1 LPPSSA
7 PTADKSSLIRA
18 IADIERP
25 RGGRIVFAE
34 RDITGL
40 DSYEI
45 CNLGIG
51 QVAEGRQL
59 FPTLTVTENLA
70 TGATLARARVKMK
83 QTMESVFELFPRRAK
98 KQLAGTLSGG
108 GRPELIMFDE
118 PSLVLAPTIVRQLL
132 HAVRLLESKGSDDV
146 INRTKRR
153 SLTEDFTARLRAR
166 KRPIVMS
173 GSGKE
178 LLSNE
183 SVRLAYLGL

>member
-1 LPPSSA
+1 
-7 PTADKSSLIRA
+7 
-18 IADIERP
+18 
-25 RGGRIVFAE
+25 
-34 RDITGL
+34 
-40 DSYEI
+40 
-45 CNLGIG
+45 
-51 QVAEGRQL
+51 
-59 FPTLTVTENLA
+59 
-70 TGATLARARVKMK
+70 M
-83 QTMESVFELFPRRAK
+83 
-98 KQLAGTLSGG
+98 
-108 GRPELIMFDE
+108 IMFDE

>member
-25 RGGRIVFAE
+25 RGDRIVFAE

-59 FPTLTVTENLA
+59 FPTLTVTENLP

-83 QTMESVFELFPRRAK
+83 QTMESVFELFPR
-98 KQLAGTLSGG
+98 LAEQKNNSPA
-108 GRPELIMFDE
+108 RFPAAAV
-118 PSLVLAPTIVRQLL
+118 PS
-132 HAVRLLESKGSDDV
+132 
-146 INRTKRR
+146 
-153 SLTEDFTARLRAR
+153 
-166 KRPIVMS
+166 
-173 GSGKE
+173 
-178 LLSNE
+178 
-183 SVRLAYLGL
+183 